1 MNAIHGARFSAP
13 SLADD
18 RQAMRS
24 IRHGRMLAAHAG
36 IAAALSE
43 LADLGWLDVA
53 SEHYPQPA
61 DQDCEHAESRVK
73 ALQAAIDAFSRAVQ
87 AT

>member
-1 MNAIHGARFSAP
+1 MNAVSGPRFAAP

-18 RQAMRS
+18 RSAMRS
-24 IRHGRMLAAHAG
+24 IRYERMIAAHAG

-61 DQDCEHAESRVK
+61 DQDCEHAESRVQ
-73 ALQAAIDAFSRAVQ
+73 ALQAAIEAFSRAVAQ
-87 AT
+87 